1 MHSAL
6 CPGRK
11 RRALHSPCTSLPI
24 STLTA
29 HPSTTTLRYAWLS
42 ICEVSTPFLNAR
54 WFLAVSNK
62 KHTLA
67 YKIASALL
75 GLTFVATRCVGY
87 ALGLYDLYAS
97 YPLWAGAPRGLHLV
111 VAGCVAGFGLNL
123 VWTPFVVSS
132 TARALRG
139 GGGRAAA
146 PQKTPELVA

>member
-1 MHSAL
+1 MHS
-6 CPGRK
+6 PSTSFR
-11 RRALHSPCTSLPI
+11 TSL
-24 STLTA
+24 TA
-29 HPSTTTLRYAWLS
+29 RPSTTTILRYAWLS

-87 ALGLYDLYAS
+87 ALGLYDLYIS

-111 VAGCVAGFGLNL
+111 VAGCVAGCLL
-123 VWTPFVVSS
+123 YTSPSPRDS
-132 TARALRG
+132 
-139 GGGRAAA
+139 
-146 PQKTPELVA
+146 

>member
-1 MHSAL
+1 M
-6 CPGRK
+6 
-11 RRALHSPCTSLPI
+11 HSPCTSLR
-24 STLTA
+24 TFLTA
-29 HPSTTTLRYAWLS
+29 PPYTHTTLRYAWLS

-62 KHTLA
+62 KHTFA

-87 ALGLYDLYAS
+87 ALGLYDLYSS
-97 YPLWAGAPRGLHLV
+97 YSLWAGAPRGLHLV

-139 GGGRAAA
+139 GGGGRAAA